1 MSAVQKYEQ
10 TKFPILMKRAC
21 FAVAKPEL
29 IMNEIMREIKS
40 VPANRLGEILE
51 FVKVLSRA
59 PVELSLEELE
69 ELKKARQE
77 IAEGKFI
84 TLEDLEREL

>member
-1 MSAVQKYEQ
+1 M
-10 TKFPILMKRAC
+10 
-21 FAVAKPEL
+21 AKPEL

>member
-1 MSAVQKYEQ
+1 
-10 TKFPILMKRAC
+10 
-21 FAVAKPEL
+21 VAKPEF
-29 IMNEIMREIKS
+29 IMNEIIREIKS

-59 PVELSLEELE
+59 PVELSPAELE

>member
-1 MSAVQKYEQ
+1 
-10 TKFPILMKRAC
+10 MKRAC
-21 FAVAKPEL
+21 FAVAKPEF
-29 IMNEIMREIKS
+29 IMNEIIREIKS

-59 PVELSLEELE
+59 PVELSPAELE